1 MSVICKS
8 NDPNLGFLTP
18 NNTFINYDSDDEN
31 YNQEYDGGD
40 KLETF
45 LFGNKIILLTIQSAL
60 FILDEKNWTGTSI
73 EDFRATFIKYNKL
86 EEKEVDFSKQSKI
99 IELIMDSIDIIKP
112 QNKIQIERSNTYI
125 LFRKSKEIKEIGEEN
140 IEDINN
146 GDQDEEFTER
156 FSITSNIFLPKK
168 LPISEIMNKIK
179 KNLENEI

>member
-1 MSVICKS
+1 
-8 NDPNLGFLTP
+8 
-18 NNTFINYDSDDEN
+18 
-31 YNQEYDGGD
+31 
-40 KLETF
+40 
-45 LFGNKIILLTIQSAL
+45 
-60 FILDEKNWTGTSI
+60 
-73 EDFRATFIKYNKL
+73 
-86 EEKEVDFSKQSKI
+86 
-99 IELIMDSIDIIKP
+99 MDSIDIIKP

-168 LPISEIMNKIK
+168 LSISEIMNKIK